1 MNKSRTNPCCSR
13 LGTTICIVTLLLTGF
28 AAESAD
34 VVIEVRH
41 AEEINALR
49 ARPKVRMAMDHILAN
64 ERRHREEL
72 IELTEI
78 PAPPFNEQARAERFA
93 TMLREAGLRE
103 VTIDDEGNVIG
114 RRPGQSGARVIGYSA
129 HLDTVFPEGTDVTV
143 RFDDDKLFAPGVGDN
158 TRGLIV
164 VLGVLRAL
172 EHANIQTEADVL
184 FIGNVGEEGLGDLRG
199 VKYLFRDGAPPIDA
213 LIAIDGGNTDRIVYG
228 GVGSHRY
235 RMVFRGP
242 GGHSWGAFGT
252 ANPHHALARAIA
264 LLDENAPSVT
274 EAGAKSSYNIGRIG
288 GGTSI
293 NSVPFESW
301 AEVDIRSGDQSRIDA
316 IDAILHAAAE
326 QALQEENDGRSIGAP
341 LTVELERV
349 GTRPAALGDPRG
361 DLVQRAMAA
370 TQSFGITPR
379 LGISSTDA
387 NLPLSK
393 GIPAVTMSRGGESY
407 DSHAP
412 TEAWANV
419 NGYLG
424 IQIGLLTLLAEAG
437 MSR

>member
-1 MNKSRTNPCCSR
+1 MNVFSFD
-13 LGTTICIVTLLLTGF
+13 LGTGWLSAIACAAVLLFASYSAVGDEVT
-28 AAESAD
+28 
-34 VVIEVRH
+34 IEVRH
-41 AEEINALR
+41 AEEIAALR
-49 ARPKVRMAMDHILAN
+49 ARPKVRVAMNHILAN

-78 PAPPFNEQARAERFA
+78 PAPPFKEQARAERFA
-93 TMLREAGLRE
+93 AMLRDAGLRD
-103 VTIDDEGNVIG
+103 VYIDAEGNAIG
-114 RRPGQSGARVIGYSA
+114 RRPGRSGARVIAYSA

-143 RFDDDKLFAPGVGDN
+143 RFDDDKLIAPGVGDN

-172 EHANIQTEADVL
+172 QHAEIQTEADIL

-199 VKYLFRDGAPPIDA
+199 VKHLFRDGAPRIDA
-213 LIAIDGGNTDRIVYG
+213 LIAVDGGNIDRIVYG

-235 RMVFRGP
+235 RMTFRGP

-264 LLDENAPSVT
+264 LFDQNAPTITDNGS
-274 EAGAKSSYNIGRIG
+274 KSSYNIGRIG

-301 AEVDIRSGDQSRIDA
+301 AEVDIRSGSQARIDA
-316 IDAILHAAAE
+316 IDAILQAAAE

-349 GTRPAALGDPRG
+349 GTRPAALGDSRS
-361 DLVQRAMAA
+361 DLVQRALAA
-370 TQSFGITPR
+370 TESFGIAPR

-393 GIPAVTMSRGGESY
+393 GVPAVTMSRGGESY

-412 TEAWANV
+412 SEAWANV

-424 IQIGLLTLLAEAG
+424 IQIGMLTLLAEAG